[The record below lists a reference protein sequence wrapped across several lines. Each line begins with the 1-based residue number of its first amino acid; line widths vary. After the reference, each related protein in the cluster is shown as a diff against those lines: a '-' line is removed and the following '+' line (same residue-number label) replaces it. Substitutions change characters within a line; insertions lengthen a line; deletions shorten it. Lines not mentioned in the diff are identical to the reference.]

1 MDRHPVQLNTQY
13 NERKWDVAA
22 GLKLLA
28 LRVILVPLDWAFA
41 FMGPR
46 YPMFLWVVSRASPA
60 LVARVGRWKAI
71 RAADRARAST
81 PAYREFLDGH
91 HIGDRQ
97 VASLDLPPIDKD
109 NYIRAFPISD
119 RCAGGSLP
127 LRDVA
132 IDESSGSSG
141 VPYNWVRSIEERAVS
156 HITISHFARYDF
168 GPGPWITINAFSMGA
183 WATGINMGVALQR
196 NGIVKSTGPDLEK
209 IFSTLEYFG
218 AELPYLVC
226 GYPPFLK
233 YMIDE
238 AEARGFP
245 LADYK
250 LMGLVGGEGMSE
262 GLRDYLYQRFD
273 PVFSGYG
280 ATDIEIGLAG
290 ETPLAVSIRKQCR
303 EDGELREAVF
313 GTDSR
318 LPMVFQYNPLN
329 HYVAVTEAR
338 ELLFT
343 VNRLKVVAPRIRY
356 NIHDEGGVA
365 TFEEME
371 ARFRSAGRELVA
383 PQKVRPLRLP
393 FVWVYGRKDSTLSVM
408 GANIYPEDIEQA
420 LYDEP
425 DLASVAHSF
434 CLSLFE
440 DGGSVRPVFSF
451 EIRGEITPQL
461 QEAFET
467 RIVERIRLLN
477 SDFRVAMA
485 EHEETA
491 TPIVRLYPMETGP
504 FAGDRSRIKQT
515 RMAATTT

>member
-1 MDRHPVQLNTQY
+1 ML
-13 NERKWDVAA
+13 A
-22 GLKLLA
+22 GLKILT
-28 LRVILVPLDWAFA
+28 LRMILVPLDWAMA

-46 YPMFLWVVSRASPA
+46 YPMFLWVVSRASPG
-60 LVARVGRWKAI
+60 LIARIGRWKAI

-81 PAYREFLDGH
+81 PAYREFLDDHGV
-91 HIGDRQ
+91 GDHQ
-97 VASLDLPPIDKD
+97 IVTLDLPPIDKE

-209 IFSTLEYFG
+209 IFSTLEFFG
-218 AELPYLVC
+218 TELPYLVC

-245 LADYK
+245 LANYK

-262 GLRDYLYQRFD
+262 GLRDYLYRNFD

-303 EDGELREAVF
+303 EDAGLREAVF
-313 GTDSR
+313 GHDSR

-329 HYVAVTEAR
+329 HYVAVTEIG

-343 VNRLKVVAPRIRY
+343 VNRLKVVAPRVRY

-365 TFEEME
+365 TYQEME
-371 ARFRSAGRELVA
+371 ARFQSAGHSLTDL
-383 PQKVRPLRLP
+383 QKVRPLRLP
-393 FVWVYGRKDSTLSVM
+393 FLWVYGRKDSTLSVM

-425 DLASVAHSF
+425 
-434 CLSLFE
+434 
-440 DGGSVRPVFSF
+440 RW
-451 EIRGEITPQL
+451 R
-461 QEAFET
+461 
-467 RIVERIRLLN
+467 
-477 SDFRVAMA
+477 
-485 EHEETA
+485 
-491 TPIVRLYPMETGP
+491 VRLTP
-504 FAGDRSRIKQT
+504 SV
-515 RMAATTT
+515 